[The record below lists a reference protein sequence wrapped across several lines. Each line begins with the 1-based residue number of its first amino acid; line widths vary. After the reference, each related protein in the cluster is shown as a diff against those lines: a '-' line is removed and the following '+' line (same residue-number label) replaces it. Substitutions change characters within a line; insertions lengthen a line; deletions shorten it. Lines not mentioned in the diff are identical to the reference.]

1 MATKADLKAEV
12 RARLKRKRR
21 SVLRS
26 VVCLLVLPL
35 LLVLPSAAQTPT
47 PTQPTTPA
55 IAPLPAALTTAH
67 KLFLGNAGDQ
77 DNADCLRGYND
88 LYAALS
94 SLGRYEMVGDPSASD
109 LVLELHYEFSLGAG
123 VNGGSNTP
131 RQFRLI
137 LIDPKT
143 HVILWTLVERT
154 NYAALERNR
163 NKNLDEVVGVLATD
177 LDQLLSAKP
186 PANHS
191 SIHHGLFQ
199 AHP

>member
-1 MATKADLKAEV
+1 MK
-12 RARLKRKRR
+12 RLL
-21 SVLRS
+21 SS
-26 VVCLLVLPL
+26 ALLAAALAVH
-35 LLVLPSAAQTPT
+35 AGAQTTAPA
-47 PTQPTTPA
+47 TPA
-55 IAPLPAALTTAH
+55 TGPGAAPLPSGLATAH

-77 DNADCLRGYND
+77 DNADCLRAYND
-88 LYAALS
+88 LYAAIS
-94 SLGRYEMVGDPSASD
+94 GFGRYELTGDPSASD

-123 VNGGSNTP
+123 VNGSAANTP

-137 LIDPKT
+137 LMDPRT

-186 PANHS
+186 PANKS

-199 AHP
+199 

>member
-1 MATKADLKAEV
+1 MKA
-12 RARLKRKRR
+12 
-21 SVLRS
+21 
-26 VVCLLVLPL
+26 LLVSGL
-35 LLVLPSAAQTPT
+35 LASALVAGACAQTA
-47 PTQPTTPA
+47 TQPSEPPA
-55 IAPLPAALTTAH
+55 APLPAALGTAH

-77 DNADCLRGYND
+77 DNADCLRAYND
-88 LYAALS
+88 LYLALNGF
-94 SLGRYEMVGDPSASD
+94 GRYQLVNDPSAAD

-131 RQFRLI
+131 RQFRVL
-137 LIDPKT
+137 LLDPKT
-143 HVILWTLVERT
+143 HFVLWALVERT

-186 PANHS
+186 PANKS

-199 AHP
+199 

>member
-1 MATKADLKAEV
+1 MKPWLALSLLMATSLFA
-12 RARLKRKRR
+12 
-21 SVLRS
+21 
-26 VVCLLVLPL
+26 
-35 LLVLPSAAQTPT
+35 AAQDAP
-47 PTQPTTPA
+47 PATQPSGPPP
-55 IAPLPAALTTAH
+55 APLPAALSTAH

-77 DNADCLRGYND
+77 DNADCLRAYND
-88 LYAALS
+88 LYAALGGI
-94 SLGRYEMVGDPSASD
+94 GRYQMVSDPSASD

-163 NKNLDEVVGVLATD
+163 NKNLDEVIGVLATD

-186 PANHS
+186 PANKS

-199 AHP
+199 PHP

>member
-1 MATKADLKAEV
+1 MKGLFSSA
-12 RARLKRKRR
+12 
-21 SVLRS
+21 
-26 VVCLLVLPL
+26 LLAAAIV
-35 LLVLPSAAQTPT
+35 PSAGAQAPT
-47 PTQPTTPA
+47 PSPPTSAPST
-55 IAPLPAALTTAH
+55 APLPSGLATAH

-77 DNADCLRGYND
+77 DNADCLRAYND
-88 LYAALS
+88 LYATINS
-94 SLGRYEMVGDPSASD
+94 FSRYQLVADPSASD

-137 LIDPKT
+137 LLDPKT
-143 HVILWTLVERT
+143 HVVLWTLVERT

-177 LDQLLSAKP
+177 LDALLSAKP
-186 PANHS
+186 PANKS

-199 AHP
+199 

>member
-1 MATKADLKAEV
+1 M
-12 RARLKRKRR
+12 RA
-21 SVLRS
+21 
-26 VVCLLVLPL
+26 PTAAL
-35 LLVLPSAAQTPT
+35 LLVLASGAIAQTPAEAGG
-47 PTQPTTPA
+47 PPS
-55 IAPLPAALTTAH
+55 APLPSALSTAH
-67 KLFLGNAGDQ
+67 RLFLGNAGDQ
-77 DNADCLRGYND
+77 DNADCLRAYND
-88 LYAALS
+88 FYAAIGGS
-94 SLGRYEMVGDPSASD
+94 GRYQLVGDPSSSD

-123 VNGGSNTP
+123 VNGAAANTP

-163 NKNLDEVVGVLATD
+163 NKNLDEVVGVLAAD

-186 PANHS
+186 PANKS

-199 AHP
+199 

>member
-1 MATKADLKAEV
+1 M
-12 RARLKRKRR
+12 RM
-21 SVLRS
+21 
-26 VVCLLVLPL
+26 LLASALLAAVLPL
-35 LLVLPSAAQTPT
+35 HAGAQTPT
-47 PTQPTTPA
+47 PVAQSPA
-55 IAPLPAALTTAH
+55 PSAAPLPAALATAR

-77 DNADCLRGYND
+77 DNADCLRAYND
-88 LYAALS
+88 LYAAINAF
-94 SLGRYEMVGDPSASD
+94 GRYQLVDDPAAAD

-131 RQFRLI
+131 RQFRL
-137 LIDPKT
+137 LLLDPKT
-143 HVILWTLVERT
+143 HVLLWTLVERT

-186 PANHS
+186 PANKS

-199 AHP
+199 

>member
-1 MATKADLKAEV
+1 MKTLIASTLLSAAIV
-12 RARLKRKRR
+12 TRA
-21 SVLRS
+21 
-26 VVCLLVLPL
+26 
-35 LLVLPSAAQTPT
+35 AAQTPAA
-47 PTQPTTPA
+47 P
-55 IAPLPAALTTAH
+55 APLPTQAAPTAPLPSALATAH

-77 DNADCLRGYND
+77 DNGDCLRAYND
-88 LYAALS
+88 LYADLNGF
-94 SLGRYEMVGDPSASD
+94 GRYQLVGDPAGAD

-123 VNGGSNTP
+123 VNGGANTP
-131 RQFRLI
+131 RQFRTL

-163 NKNLDEVVGVLATD
+163 NKNLDELVGVLATD

-186 PANHS
+186 PANKS

-199 AHP
+199 